1 MHQQIAA
8 CFSKFQPFLYSGLYV
23 CMYIQN
29 CVTILFTV
37 SIVAV
42 IVCISR
48 FTGQLLCVCVGITV
62 LSFASL
68 AAVTCS
74 CGVLCVCVR
83 QLCEF
88 FECNIRIV

>member
-1 MHQQIAA
+1 
-8 CFSKFQPFLYSGLYV
+8 
-23 CMYIQN
+23 MYIQN

-88 FECNIRIV
+88 FECNIRDCVTM